1 MCKIVAWQHRLSSDL
16 EDKPTKSHPSPG
28 RSQHVSEMRLEQ
40 GHFVPGQAKHEHKPE
55 SRWIKNW
62 MLQVCDISS
71 MYFKTCRHPKSFKS
85 CQINMQILP
94 AQHLLR
100 PTAASLQELRNQCL
114 TSKHIKTYQ
123 NISKHI
129 KTYQNILKH
138 IKTYQNISKRSICSP
153 QQAQTVP
160 AVPALN
166 NTILH
171 VGWMGSEIK
180 QTGSVRLIAFVL
192 ACSFFGR
199 KKIVGEFASFS
210 KHWARVVR
218 LA

>member
-129 KTYQNILKH
+129 KTQHLQSAASTN
-138 IKTYQNISKRSICSP
+138 SPRSARIEQHHFAC
-153 QQAQTVP
+153 
-160 AVPALN
+160 
-166 NTILH
+166 
-171 VGWMGSEIK
+171 GWMGSEIK

>member
-62 MLQVCDISS
+62 MLQVYDISS

-114 TSKHIKTYQ
+114 TSKHIK
-123 NISKHI
+123 
-129 KTYQNILKH
+129 H
-138 IKTYQNISKRSICSP
+138 IKTYQNISKHTIKKRSICSP

-180 QTGSVRLIAFVL
+180 QTGSVCVCVFV
-192 ACSFFGR
+192 CFFR
-199 KKIVGEFASFS
+199 VQTFFS
-210 KHWARVVR
+210 DISPHSIEWGLSA
-218 LA
+218 

>member
-1 MCKIVAWQHRLSSDL
+1 MCKIVAWQHRQISSDL

-129 KTYQNILKH
+129 KTYQKH
-138 IKTYQNISKRSICSP
+138 IKTQHLQSAASTNSPRSARIEQHHFACRVNGVRNQTDRIC
-153 QQAQTVP
+153 
-160 AVPALN
+160 
-166 NTILH
+166 
-171 VGWMGSEIK
+171 
-180 QTGSVRLIAFVL
+180 AFDCV
-192 ACSFFGR
+192 CSCLFFFGR
-199 KKIVGEFASFS
+199 KKFVGEFASFS